1 MAWGT
6 RQSLGTVGQTSGATL
21 VLSNVTF
28 PANVLVVV
36 SVVEKSTSA
45 AANYITDPTNGNYN
59 VAVFTSDAA
68 NIGISIQYIWNGA
81 AITNSSLTYT
91 PINSANECEMS
102 AFYVTGQ
109 QTSADPGDYNINGT
123 AVYSSAGTQS
133 PSLASGTP
141 TNAGELFVACIGY
154 STTGTFTQ
162 DTTDG
167 WAAPP
172 TALIGSTQSIAGGTL
187 VNSGAGS
194 KTFAPTLG
202 TSSKVA
208 MAIAAF
214 LPAASGDMNS
224 MGVFCLP

>member
-6 RQSLGTVGQTSGATL
+6 PQSLGTVGHTSGATL

-59 VAVFTSDAA
+59 LAAVTSDAA

-91 PINSANECEMS
+91 PSNSAHECEMS

-109 QTSADPGDYNINGT
+109 QTSADPGDININGY
-123 AVYSSAGTQS
+123 ANYSSAGTQS

-141 TNAGELFVACIGY
+141 TEAGELFVACIGY
-154 STTGTFTQ
+154 STTGTFTE

-208 MAIAAF
+208 MVIAAF